1 LVRWDLPVKHVAVDD
16 IKVGYS
22 EIGDGPPILMIMGL
36 WGTMD
41 LWDPNFVKALAKDR
55 RVIMFDNRGM
65 GSTTAGSKEFSVQTF
80 ASDVVGIIKALN
92 LKRADVL
99 GWAMG
104 GSVALVLAENYPDV
118 VRHLVIYAGSCGG
131 KECTPTSPEIQ
142 KMYAKED
149 LTMEDVVR
157 SMFPKEWNEA
167 HPDIWEYYPEARTNT
182 AQANLERQLA
192 AEEEWTGCFDDLKFI
207 RSASLI
213 VNGDE
218 DLDCPKE
225 NAIILN
231 LEIAGSKMV
240 LFHNAGHGLMYQM
253 PLELAEAIHQFL
265 GGVVTQKE

>member
-16 IKVGYS
+16 IKVGYM
-22 EIGDGPPILMIMGL
+22 EIGTGSPIILVMGL

-41 LWDPNFVKALAKDR
+41 LWDLNFVKELAKHR
-55 RVIMFDNRGM
+55 RVIMFDNRGI
-65 GSTTAGSKEFSVQTF
+65 GSSSAGSKEFSIASF
-80 ASDVVGIIKALN
+80 AADVAGIIKALN

-99 GWAMG
+99 GWDMG
-104 GSVALVLAENYPDV
+104 GKVALVLAENYPDV
-118 VRHLVIYAGSCGG
+118 VRHLVVYAGNCGG

-167 HPDIWEYYPEARTNT
+167 HPDIWEYYPEARVQTSQT
-182 AQANLERQLA
+182 NLERQLA
-192 AEEEWTGCFDDLKFI
+192 ADDAWTGCFDDLKFI
-207 RSASLI
+207 RAATLI

-218 DLDCPKE
+218 DLECPKE
-225 NAIILN
+225 NAITLN
-231 LEIAGSKMV
+231 LEIANSRMV

-253 PLELAEAIHQFL
+253 PLELAETIEQFL
-265 GGVVTQKE
+265 GGRVTQKE